1 MRLHSHRDAAPLVC
15 RVFALRTHGLNVATP
30 RCISSTGEVTTP
42 MSTSPRTSAR
52 LLATGLALAASL
64 TCFASNADA
73 QSSPSPCADE
83 ARVVSVHGAVEIL
96 GAETHPAREGE
107 RLTRGQRIRTAADA
121 TATLALAN
129 GSLVEVDPNS
139 LLVMFASPT
148 TLPGASPSSVTT
160 LVRGSLHVHAS
171 SAGLRAQPIP
181 IETQAVTV
189 WSGRSDAM
197 IAADLGGHITR
208 MAVWRGRMRVRMGT
222 REYLLTQGYG
232 VQEEVGHR
240 PGVLQQLP
248 RAPVWRASPP
258 TRLLSFGEALDISG
272 QWAPNPRAHAA
283 PASEWKVQV
292 ARDETFRDLVES
304 VRVPVNTTRWTG
316 RSYAPG
322 TYHVRVV
329 AIDVNRFESTS
340 SAVARIEIAAPTV
353 LPATEGPDERR
364 AMVRIPRGFYC
375 GLDGAP
381 LTSSD
386 EQLTLTPGRP
396 HSLRCASDA
405 SGRNAR
411 ERLIP
416 AGLSGPLRREIEIG
430 TPSGD
435 SDEGPAVGSLSLRLR
450 DATGEPVSLARIEA
464 EASDGVVVDAVRETE
479 QRGVYTATLR
489 WPSHIRACRVRF
501 TINEALRFEQDA
513 RAERV
518 RVVTPQATAIRHD
531 PERVHIDTI
540 RMAPP
545 PDPDDE
551 APFDRE
557 E

>member
-1 MRLHSHRDAAPLVC
+1 MLPCARIFTSRDDAVMHEPATTLLRAPSL
-15 RVFALRTHGLNVATP
+15 LL
-30 RCISSTGEVTTP
+30 STTL
-42 MSTSPRTSAR
+42 
-52 LLATGLALAASL
+52 LLASIVVMTPAS
-64 TCFASNADA
+64 ASAQTNEA
-73 QSSPSPCADE
+73 QSSLGAEE
-83 ARVVSVHGAVEIL
+83 ARVVSVHGVVEVI
-96 GAETHPAREGE
+96 GADTHSLREGE
-107 RLTRGQRIRTAADA
+107 RVSRGQRIRTATDSR
-121 TATLALAN
+121 ATLALSN
-129 GSLVEVDPNS
+129 GSQVEVDPS
-139 LLVMFASPT
+139 TLLVMFASAAPSTADAAQSTTT
-148 TLPGASPSSVTT
+148 TLA
-160 LVRGSLHVHAS
+160 RGSVRVLAPATGAHTN
-171 SAGLRAQPIP
+171 PIA
-181 IETQAVTV
+181 IATQAVTV
-189 WSGRSDAM
+189 WTGRGDAM

-232 VQEEVGHR
+232 VQEEVGHS

-258 TRLLSFGEALDISG
+258 TRLLSFGEALEVSG
-272 QWAPNPRAHAA
+272 QWAPNPRPHAS

-304 VRVPVNTTRWTG
+304 VRIPVTVTRWTG
-316 RSYAPG
+316 RSLSPG

-329 AIDVNRFESTS
+329 AVDVNRFESPS
-340 SAVARIEIAAPTV
+340 SAVARVEIAAPTV

-381 LTSSD
+381 LSSSD
-386 EQLTLTPGRP
+386 AQLPLTPGRP
-396 HSLRCASDA
+396 HTLRCAADS

-416 AGLSGPLRREIEIG
+416 AGLSGPLRREFEVG
-430 TPSGD
+430 VPSSD
-435 SDEGPAVGSLSLRLR
+435 SDEGPATGTLSLRLR

-464 EASDGVVVDAVRETE
+464 EASDGVTVDAVRETE
-479 QRGVYTATLR
+479 QRGVYTAMLR
-489 WPSHIRACRVRF
+489 WPAHVRACRLRF

-518 RVVTPQATAIRHD
+518 RVVTPTVAPSPRREPQ
-531 PERVHIDTI
+531 PVHVETMRI
-540 RMAPP
+540 APP
-545 PDPDDE
+545 PDPDDV

>member
-1 MRLHSHRDAAPLVC
+1 MLPCASIFTSRDDAVMLEPTTTLLRGPLQ
-15 RVFALRTHGLNVATP
+15 LL
-30 RCISSTGEVTTP
+30 SVT
-42 MSTSPRTSAR
+42 
-52 LLATGLALAASL
+52 LLAASIVA
-64 TCFASNADA
+64 F
-73 QSSPSPCADE
+73 SPSAAFAQTPDPQTALGAEE
-83 ARVVSVHGAVEIL
+83 ARVVAVHGTVEIV
-96 GAETHPAREGE
+96 GADTHRARENE
-107 RLTRGQRIRTAADA
+107 RVSRGMRVRTATDS
-121 TATLALAN
+121 TATLALSN
-129 GSLVEVDPNS
+129 GSLVEVDS
-139 LLVMFASPT
+139 STLLVMFASPSPPPVGAPPSTTT
-148 TLPGASPSSVTT
+148 TLA
-160 LVRGSLHVHAS
+160 RGSVRVLAPATGAHTTPV
-171 SAGLRAQPIP
+171 PIA
-181 IETQAVTV
+181 TQAVTV
-189 WSGRSDAM
+189 WTGRGDAM

-232 VQEEVGHR
+232 VQEEVGHS

-258 TRLLSFGEALDISG
+258 TRLLSFGEALVVSG
-272 QWAPNPRAHAA
+272 QWAPNPRPHAA

-304 VRVPVNTTRWTG
+304 VRIPVTVTRWTG
-316 RSYAPG
+316 RSLSPG

-329 AIDVNRFESTS
+329 AVDVNRFESTS
-340 SAVARIEIAAPTV
+340 STVARVEIAAPTV

-381 LTSSD
+381 LSSSD
-386 EQLTLTPGRP
+386 AQLPLTPGRP
-396 HSLRCASDA
+396 HTLRCAADS

-416 AGLSGPLRREIEIG
+416 AGLSGPLRREVEVG
-430 TPSGD
+430 VPSSD
-435 SDEGPAVGSLSLRLR
+435 SDEGPATGTLSLRLR

-464 EASDGVVVDAVRETE
+464 EASDGVTVDAVRETE

-489 WPSHIRACRVRF
+489 WPARVRACRVSF

-518 RVVTPQATAIRHD
+518 RVVTPAAAPAPRGEPQ
-531 PERVHIDTI
+531 PVRVETMRI
-540 RMAPP
+540 APP
-545 PDPDDE
+545 PDPDDV